1 MELLDPY
8 SDEGV
13 CVVAR
18 VGKWKEGV
26 EERSRSRPEVEWMP
40 NRGHKADGGTTG
52 RHHGEFSGE
61 GYGYNLH
68 YLH

>member
-1 MELLDPY
+1 VELLDPY

-13 CVVAR
+13 RVVAR

-26 EERSRSRPEVEWMP
+26 EERSRSRPEVEW
-40 NRGHKADGGTTG
+40 TG